1 MFPAISHQFF
11 FLEKLGSSPQ
21 YTQRKKEGSLH
32 PWCVCITGQTDQALH
47 QNRCYFSLG
56 WGKYWPPLSA
66 QIEPAQER
74 GAAMRGDFVM
84 PWVWAERRWQTPLK
98 PPAWLRLCGITAVSH
113 TLLRTRGILAPL
125 NCWLFACQSQME
137 RCTSSWLDG
146 CAKHGKM
153 ALKYKWVT
161 CGVAEGDL
169 VMLSAVQSVESKPSY
184 WLTTFF
190 LLP

>member
-1 MFPAISHQFF
+1 MGAPRTLSC
-11 FLEKLGSSPQ
+11 G
-21 YTQRKKEGSLH
+21 
-32 PWCVCITGQTDQALH
+32 CITGQTEQTLC
-47 QNRCYFSLG
+47 QNHYYFSLG
-56 WGKYWPPLSA
+56 WGKILAPTVCKKWA
-66 QIEPAQER
+66 RR
-74 GAAMRGDFVM
+74 GEGAMRRDFVM
-84 PWVWAERRWQTPLK
+84 PWVWAGTRWQTPLK
-98 PPAWLRLCGITAVSH
+98 PPTWLRLCGITAVSH
-113 TLLRTRGILAPL
+113 TLLMTRGVLAPL
-125 NCWLFACQSQME
+125 NCWLCACQSQME
-137 RCTSSWLDG
+137 SCTSSWLDG